1 MGKAAKEHRKKIA
14 KRNAKIQ
21 QKKSAMQK
29 AFDTL
34 LKAQMDQ
41 VLNKENTKIELSGK
55 TMEFEILEDRIV
67 DDVVQLQ
74 LNPEESAKINKE
86 FKEQPTEEEQQ

>member
-1 MGKAAKEHRKKIA
+1 MGKKAKEHRKKVA

-55 TMEFEILEDRIV
+55 TMEFEILEDNIPDSILAV
-67 DDVVQLQ
+67 
-74 LNPEESAKINKE
+74 EY
-86 FKEQPTEEEQQ
+86 F